1 MLIKVSKNN
10 IHIEDSY
17 KVNRK
22 DDMQIVLTDIR
33 ADYSLEESDVLKRT
47 DKSLI
52 KEWYVHN
59 VLYNLN
65 LFREHTKDVDLNY
78 PQSKIIEIAYSV
90 AYFIVSIF
98 N

>member
-17 KVNRK
+17 KVNK
-22 DDMQIVLTDIR
+22 KEDMQIVLTDIR

-47 DKSLI
+47 DSSLI
-52 KEWYVHN
+52 KEWHVHN
-59 VLYNLN
+59 VIYNLH
-65 LFREHTKDVDLNY
+65 LFRTHTKDVDLNY

>member
-1 MLIKVSKNN
+1 MLIKVSKSN

-22 DDMQIVLTDIR
+22 DDMQIVLNDIR
-33 ADYSLEESDVLKRT
+33 ATHSLEESDVLKRT
-47 DKSLI
+47 DSSLI
-52 KEWYVHN
+52 KEWRVHN
-59 VLYNLN
+59 VLYNLH
-65 LFREHTKDVDLNY
+65 LFREHTKDVDLDY